1 MHRNLRI
8 ADFGEDEDL
17 FEDSNGRPLFQPI
30 EIDWSRPSRIERDG
44 TIPFKDE
51 SEIYRNGYLYAI
63 VRNHGNQ
70 TTRDRIVY
78 IGITND
84 LKKRF
89 RNHPKVDEIRS
100 QYGETSISIG
110 TITTPGRKPNGETR
124 VLIREEVE
132 HILIWVLHEDLWND
146 RKTMCVPGQGTNGGR
161 ALDIHNKGFTFS
173 GRMPRRIVF
182 PWAAIVPRRNNTSR

>member
-8 ADFGEDEDL
+8 ADLGEDEDL
-17 FEDSNGRPLFQPI
+17 FYAANGRPLFQPVVV
-30 EIDWSRPSRIERDG
+30 DWSRPVRIARDG
-44 TIPFKDE
+44 SLPLKNEEELF
-51 SEIYRNGYLYAI
+51 RNGYLYAI

-70 TTRDRIVY
+70 TTRDRIAY

-84 LKKRF
+84 LEKRF
-89 RNHPKVDEIRS
+89 KNHPKVDEIRS

-110 TITTPGRKPNGETR
+110 TIETPNRRPNGETR
-124 VLIREEVE
+124 KLIREEIE

-146 RKTMCVPGQGTNGGR
+146 RKVMCVPGQGRNGGR
-161 ALDIHNKGFTFS
+161 ALDIENTGFTFS

-182 PWAAIVPRRNNTSR
+182 PWPAVVPRRNNTSR